1 MEKEKD
7 HSVGL
12 LNQYYS
18 LYALIWISVFLVN
31 HKFI

>member
-12 LNQYYS
+12 LNQYAQPVRANLDQRFS
-18 LYALIWISVFLVN
+18 R
-31 HKFI
+31 KP